1 MGSGTILNEVLCAQ
15 EILLQRYNVN
25 SDVWS
30 LTSINQLV
38 REGQSVRRW
47 NLLHP
52 TNEPKVSFVEQALLD
67 SDGPVVIATDYMKN
81 YGEQLRAFIHSPLY
95 VLGTDGFGRSDSR
108 ESLRYFFEV
117 DRNFIVVTALKALS
131 DQGKLDADVV
141 LEAITSLGIDSEK
154 CNPLTI

>member
-1 MGSGTILNEVLCAQ
+1 MCI
-15 EILLQRYNVN
+15 R
-25 SDVWS
+25 D
-30 LTSINQLV
+30 
-38 REGQSVRRW
+38 R
-47 NLLHP
+47 
-52 TNEPKVSFVEQALLD
+52 
-67 SDGPVVIATDYMKN
+67 
-81 YGEQLRAFIHSPLY
+81 LY

-154 CNPLTI
+154 CNPLAI